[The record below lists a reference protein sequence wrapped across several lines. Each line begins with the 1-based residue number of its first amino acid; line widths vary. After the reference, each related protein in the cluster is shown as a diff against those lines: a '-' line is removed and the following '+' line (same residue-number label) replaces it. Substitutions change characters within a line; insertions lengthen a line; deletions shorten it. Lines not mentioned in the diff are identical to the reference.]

1 MPFKF
6 NALTGNL
13 DLVNADTL
21 GGLTPTKGNIAVG
34 NGSSWTVLGVGADDT
49 VLTAD
54 SGEATGLKWAA
65 GGKADD
71 NVQWEARNLDASYTP
86 IAPLGQNTTT
96 NIIAKSRAFNYAAIW
111 YCNSS
116 YYVPSDIDT
125 AGTVTFYVYW
135 QARTA
140 PASDENVVWQVE
152 HAAVADAE
160 DLDSATFTAEV
171 ATAAATSTVQNQ
183 MNYTTWTETVSNLG
197 WASEDEVF
205 LKWSRKSTDAND
217 TFDTRADTDDDAL
230 AFKFGMLVPRA

>member
-34 NGSSWTVLGVGADDT
+34 DGSSWTVLAVGANDT

-54 SGEATGLKWAA
+54 SGEATGIKWAA
-65 GGKADD
+65 TTVAID
-71 NVQWEARNLDASYTP
+71 NKFWEARDLDVSYTP
-86 IAPLGQNTTT
+86 IAPLEQNTTT
-96 NIIAKSRAFNYAAIW
+96 NIISKSRAFDYATIE

-125 AGTVTFYVYW
+125 AGTVTFYVFW

-140 PASDENVVWQVE
+140 PASDEDVVWQVE
-152 HAAVADAE
+152 HSAVADAE

-183 MNYTTWTETVSNLG
+183 LNYTTWTETVSNLG
-197 WASEDEVF
+197 WAAADEVF

-217 TFDTRADTDDDAL
+217 TFDTRATTADDAL